1 MVVVRDFIC
10 GLSGE
15 KVTIVRV
22 NNKEIALDS
31 RDVPGFEGT
40 TAALDNLS
48 IFK

>member
-1 MVVVRDFIC
+1 MVVVRSFVC

-22 NNKEIALDS
+22 KNKEIALDS

-40 TAALDNLS
+40 KEALDNLS